1 MATKEVQQI
10 QLTVVKNF
18 ASGKI
23 SVQGRGNFRA
33 VEFDTTDNQFVELTE
48 ADVASVLPGVIA
60 KVEAAMAE
68 GGFTVTEATPPPP
81 PDDGEE

>member
-68 GGFTVTEATPPPP
+68 GGFTVTEATPP
-81 PDDGEE
+81 DDGE

>member
-81 PDDGEE
+81 DDGEE

>member
-68 GGFTVTEATPPPP
+68 GGFTVTEATPPP
-81 PDDGEE
+81 DDGEE

>member
-18 ASGKI
+18 TSGKT

-33 VEFDTTDNQFVELTE
+33 VEFGTTDNQFVELTE

-60 KVEAAMAE
+60 KVEAALAE
-68 GGFTVTEATPPPP
+68 GGFTVTEAVPPPP
-81 PDDGEE
+81 PEEDGE

>member
-10 QLTVVKNF
+10 QLTVVKDF
-18 ASGKI
+18 TSGKT

-48 ADVASVLPGVIA
+48 ADVASVLSDLVL
-60 KVEAAMAE
+60 KVEAKMAE
-68 GGFTVTEATPPPP
+68 GGFSVTEATPPSLEEGG
-81 PDDGEE
+81 GE

>member
-10 QLTVVKNF
+10 QLTVVKDF
-18 ASGKI
+18 TSGKT

-48 ADVASVLPGVIA
+48 ADVSCCLDGVIA
-60 KVEAAMAE
+60 KVEAALAE
-68 GGFTVTEATPPPP
+68 GGFTVTEAHPPEEG
-81 PDDGEE
+81 DGE

>member
-18 ASGKI
+18 VSGKI

-81 PDDGEE
+81 DDGEE